1 MRKFRFFLGSTIV
14 VLSSISLLS
23 TTHAA
28 SLNGDSNED
37 TFSEK
42 STDSALILPTGG
54 YLHGSMTSIDPLTGK
69 TITYNSDTDSH
80 ATTVGAIKNKTN
92 SSDSYYYKFNTPTN
106 LQDSASSPSP
116 ITKSVNPLA
125 RAAYPS
131 ATPKVLAAGAH
142 YVSDYFSGSGW
153 RFAGYTFSA
162 ASGSGGPYL
171 QWTSYGDSGRVG
183 SYSDANQ
190 TAMVGS
196 PNYAL
201 GSIVGKNQS
210 IRQAGPSTYYT
221 WNPAIGT
228 NYLVAN
234 K

>member
-28 SLNGDSNED
+28 SLNGNSNDD

-80 ATTVGAIKNKTN
+80 ATTVGAINNKTN

-106 LQDSASSPSP
+106 LQDSSSSP
-116 ITKSVNPLA
+116 TPLSLT

-131 ATPKVLAAGAH
+131 ATPKSLKANAT
-142 YVSDYFSGSGW
+142 YVSDTFSGTGW

-162 ASGSGGPYL
+162 ASGTGGPYL
-171 QWTSYGDSGRVG
+171 LWYSMNDSGRVG
-183 SYSDANQ
+183 SYSQANQ

-196 PNYAL
+196 PNYAQ
-201 GSIVGKNQS
+201 GSVIDMN
-210 IRQAGPSTYYT
+210 RYLRLAGPSTYYT
-221 WNPAIGT
+221 WNPAT
-228 NYLVAN
+228 NTRYIVAN